1 LSLPPQTPE
10 SKGKS
15 FGEELKE
22 ELATIPRIQPNQ
34 KTLVSRVGKKNR
46 NHPIEIKNV
55 RHDRF
60 AYNQYVERKSVLD
73 QIYDDSLISRSPF
86 KGILRL
92 VLLAAFT
99 YSLNNILLRH
109 YQKGKLLFDW
119 DYLGTLQTQILY
131 GLCFWLFCHLW
142 TYWYVTLASN
152 PLL

>member
-1 LSLPPQTPE
+1 MSIPPQTPVY
-10 SKGKS
+10 KGKS

-22 ELATIPRIQPNQ
+22 VIAPIPRIQPCQ
-34 KTLVSRVGKKNR
+34 KTQVSRVGKKNR
-46 NHPIEIKNV
+46 NNSIDIINSRP
-55 RHDRF
+55 DRF

-142 TYWYVTLASN
+142 TYW
-152 PLL
+152 

>member
-1 LSLPPQTPE
+1 
-10 SKGKS
+10 
-15 FGEELKE
+15 
-22 ELATIPRIQPNQ
+22 
-34 KTLVSRVGKKNR
+34 
-46 NHPIEIKNV
+46 V
-55 RHDRF
+55 RPDRF

-119 DYLGTLQTQILY
+119 DYLRTLQIQILY

-142 TYWYVTLASN
+142 TYW
-152 PLL
+152 